1 MEFAL
6 IKDATN
12 LDMYGDI
19 PETFG
24 ATEEQAEVYCGDEK
38 DAAMLC
44 RTLLPDMWKNIED
57 CLLDYSDV
65 DYYDAKKCVPLKK
78 LLEEKLKEPC
88 EPRLRELYTILY
100 GYVKRAI
107 DLGTGVVIEL

>member
-24 ATEEQAEVYCGDEK
+24 VTEEKAEVYYGTFEDGM
-38 DAAMLC
+38 MLC
-44 RTLLPDMWKNIED
+44 EKLLPDMYKNIDD
-57 CLLDYSDV
+57 CLLDLSDA
-65 DYYDAKKCVPLKK
+65 DYYEASKCVILKK
-78 LLEEKLKEPC
+78 ILEDKLKEPC
-88 EPRLRELYTILY
+88 EPRLRELYGILY
-100 GYVKRAI
+100 RYVQRAI